1 MKILITGA
9 SGQLGYC
16 LRNSLKSHNLIA
28 LNHSDLDITQ
38 PSQIHQMFTRVSPD
52 LIINAAAFNDVDG
65 AESRRGEAYAVN
77 ACGPRNLAFEAAELG
92 IPIVHVST
100 DFVFDGALKRP
111 YDENDRTNP
120 LSLYGASKL
129 AGERAVQMFNPRHY
143 IVRTA
148 WLYWELG
155 KGFLPSMCANASRPE
170 LRATDDEIGSP
181 TYAPHLADAIARL
194 IETDTFG
201 IYHIAGSGG
210 ASRWEFVTEA
220 FRRLGIT
227 TPVRPVS
234 YREFPSAANRPTY
247 SVLTSV
253 QHPRVTLPPW
263 QEGVA
268 EFANRLG
275 MHTGEATAR
284 QH

>member
-1 MKILITGA
+1 MKILIAGA
-9 SGQLGYC
+9 SGQLGFC
-16 LRNSLKSHNLIA
+16 LQHSLKSRDLIP

-38 PSQIHQMFTRVSPD
+38 PSQIQQVFARVSPD
-52 LIINAAAFNDVDG
+52 LVINAAAFNNVEG
-65 AESRRGEAYAVN
+65 AESRRSEAYAVN
-77 ACGPRNLAFEAAELG
+77 ACGPRNLAYAAAELG

-129 AGERAVQMFNPRHY
+129 AGERAVQMYNSRHY

-155 KGFLPSMCANASRPE
+155 KGFLSSMCANASRPE
-170 LRATDDEIGSP
+170 LRATDDQIGSP
-181 TYAPHLADAIARL
+181 TYVPHLADAITRL
-194 IETDTFG
+194 IETDAFG
-201 IYHIAGSGG
+201 IYHIAGCGE
-210 ASRWEFVTEA
+210 ASRWQFVTEA
-220 FRRLGIT
+220 FGRLGIA

-234 YREFPSAANRPTY
+234 HREFPSAVNRPTY
-247 SVLTSV
+247 SVLTTV
-253 QHPRVTLPPW
+253 QHPRITLPPW

-268 EFANRLG
+268 EFASRFG
-275 MHTGEATAR
+275 MHTGEAAPR
-284 QH
+284 H

>member
-1 MKILITGA
+1 MKILIAGA
-9 SGQLGYC
+9 AGQLGHC
-16 LRNSLKSHNLIA
+16 LRNSLRSRDLIP
-28 LNHSDLDITQ
+28 LKHSDLDITQ
-38 PSQIHQMFTRVSPD
+38 PSQIHQVFARVLPD
-52 LIINAAAFNDVDG
+52 LVINAAAFNDVDG
-65 AESRRGEAYAVN
+65 AESRRGEAHAVN
-77 ACGPRNLAFEAAELG
+77 ACGPRNLAFAAAELC
-92 IPIVHVST
+92 IPIVHFST

-120 LSLYGASKL
+120 LSFYGASKL

-148 WLYWELG
+148 WLYWESG

-170 LRATDDEIGSP
+170 LRATDDQIGSP
-181 TYAPHLADAIARL
+181 TYAPHLADAIAQL
-194 IETDTFG
+194 IETDAFG
-201 IYHIAGSGG
+201 IYHIAGSGA
-210 ASRWEFVTEA
+210 ASRWQFVTEA
-220 FRRLGIT
+220 FRRLGVA

-234 YREFPSAANRPTY
+234 HREFPSAANRPTY

-253 QHPRVTLPPW
+253 QHPRITLPPW

-268 EFANRLG
+268 EFASRFE
-275 MHTGEATAR
+275 MHTGEVAP